1 MSRIS
6 GSGVQTEYFWPLWT
20 VVGQSIAKK
29 LGFLWFTHIPETEN
43 PLCLMEQTAELC
55 VGNGLTVIR
64 SRPYLAAIVGW
75 SVTIIDAI
83 LTTQGVIVIIHRHEN
98 MICLSSS
105 VIAFNQTASGLPHP
119 ELSEYL
125 SIIITYLYLDA
136 SGFGGLATTA
146 SRGVL
151 CPQLYFVV

>member
-43 PLCLMEQTAELC
+43 PLCLMEQTAEWC

-75 SVTIIDAI
+75 SVTIIDAV

-105 VIAFNQTASGLPHP
+105 VFYLEQFTS
-119 ELSEYL
+119 ELSHSEL
-125 SIIITYLYLDA
+125 GEQTYLH
-136 SGFGGLATTA
+136 FTI
-146 SRGVL
+146 SRMRCKKTSEDRL
-151 CPQLYFVV
+151 QDLPTPEKAIYHIL